1 MRRKIFTI
9 RKCVHWLQSLWRNS
23 GDADRLPSHLVLGAS
38 GERCARRFLES
49 QGLVFLV
56 RNFRS
61 PRGEVDLIFRTRCG
75 DRLVF
80 VEVKTR
86 SDVDPDR
93 NPTHWVRWKQ
103 RGRMVR
109 AALDYLRK
117 LGNPAV
123 FIQFDM
129 IEVHADG
136 QSDWPVRH
144 VPGAFQ
150 LPDGVHYLPSQKPD
164 CRKATTPRRK
174 NRHARTS

>member
-1 MRRKIFTI
+1 MCRCVEWFQTIWRR
-9 RKCVHWLQSLWRNS
+9 S
-23 GDADRLPSHLVLGAS
+23 GDVDRLPSHLVLGVS
-38 GERCARRFLES
+38 GEKVARKFLES

-56 RNFRS
+56 GNFRS
-61 PRGEVDLIFRTRCG
+61 PRGEVDLIFRSRSG

-86 SDVDPDR
+86 SDVDLAR

-103 RGRMVR
+103 RARMGR

-117 LGNPAV
+117 LGNPPV

-129 IEVHADG
+129 IEIHADCHA
-136 QSDWPVRH
+136 DWSIRH

-150 LPDGVHYLPSQKPD
+150 LPDGIHCLPSQKSGCQHSPGHHS
-164 CRKATTPRRK
+164 KSH
-174 NRHARTS
+174 NARTSRS